1 MLRWSSVAPLE
12 TPVVP
17 PVYCRKA
24 TSPGESFGLLRAPG
38 RDRVV
43 ERHRARQ
50 RPGRDHLLDA
60 ADDEIDDHA
69 LEAEQIAHAGD
80 DDVLDR
86 RLRDHLLD
94 GVRKILQHDDGFG
107 AGILELMFEFARR
120 VERVDVD
127 HRETCAQHRG
137 GGDRILQH
145 VRHHDRDARAALEA
159 ASLQVGAER
168 QRHLV
173 EVAVADRLVH
183 ADERLAVGELLE
195 ALLQQVD
202 QRCVLRRLDISGHA
216 GRILLEPDALH
227 GNSPLSQEPV
237 VSRACLIA
245 GSIEPAGIAGK
256 RSRLRAKA
264 AESLLESS
272 QTALPQVRSAVGA

>member
-1 MLRWSSVAPLE
+1 M
-12 TPVVP
+12 VP

-24 TSPGESFGLLRAPG
+24 TSPGDSFGLLKVCAAAG

-50 RPGRDHLLDA
+50 RPGRHHLLDA

-80 DDVLDR
+80 DDVLDL

-94 GVRKILQHDDGFG
+94 GVGKVLQHDDGFG
-107 AGILELMFEFARR
+107 AGILELMLELARG
-120 VERVDVD
+120 VERIDVD
-127 HRETCAQHRG
+127 HGKAGAQHRG

-145 VRHHDRDARAALEA
+145 VRHHDRDARAALQA
-159 ASLQVGAER
+159 ASLQIGSER

-173 EVAVADRLVH
+173 EVAIADRLVH
-183 ADERLAVGELLE
+183 ADERLAVGELRKT
-195 ALLQQVD
+195 LLKEVD

-227 GNSPLSQEPV
+227 GNSPLLHQSPLCLGLASLPA
-237 VSRACLIA
+237 VSSLPERLASGRGLGQRP
-245 GSIEPAGIAGK
+245 GSW
-256 RSRLRAKA
+256 
-264 AESLLESS
+264 LLESS
-272 QTALPQVRSAVGA
+272 QIAAAGAKCGPRLNGTAVLT